1 MGKGYVEGFFER
13 GIVCNSDGS
22 RIANSVKRI
31 FGLFVEIPYLV
42 GTLGSIKV
50 KESCQLKSLKK
61 FRHFSMND
69 LHNDNFQN
77 PRYSRGIAA
86 VENFPECL
94 HLNMW
99 TEKAEP

>member
-1 MGKGYVEGFFER
+1 MKG
-13 GIVCNSDGS
+13 
-22 RIANSVKRI
+22 
-31 FGLFVEIPYLV
+31 IPYL
-42 GTLGSIKV
+42 GGPTDGSEV
-50 KESCQLKSLKK
+50 LLTCQLNNLKK

-86 VENFPECL
+86 VESFPECL